1 MFPQSPYYRLIY
13 IPALTLNTGPYF
25 SPISQNFTNIYLAFN
40 TEKII
45 INMKQTLDYVIYYVF
60 VCGAVA
66 VVVLLLVKT

>member
-1 MFPQSPYYRLIY
+1 LFPQSPYYRLIY

-45 INMKQTLDYVIYYVF
+45 INMKQTLGYVIYYI

-66 VVVLLLVKT
+66 VVVLLLVNT